1 MRRQLHDAAAA
12 TSAGWVVGAIVLFAV
27 IVTMPRDTGPT
38 SLLVLC
44 AATPPSYGRER
55 AALFADRAVSAR
67 APAAAPKGRLVT
79 LVLLA
84 IAGHMVGKA
93 LLYWPV
99 SLRGRPGD
107 GVRGRY
113 GGLEGPRVWR
123 FSGECSG
130 S

>member
-1 MRRQLHDAAAA
+1 MTAAVNETPSSTTPRQR
-12 TSAGWVVGAIVLFAV
+12 TSAKAVGAAIVLFAV

-38 SLLVLC
+38 SLLVMVRGHNRHR
-44 AATPPSYGRER
+44 YGRER

-93 LLYWPV
+93 LLYRHCI
-99 SLRGRPGD
+99 S
-107 GVRGRY
+107 
-113 GGLEGPRVWR
+113 
-123 FSGECSG
+123 
-130 S
+130 